1 LTKKNK
7 EVKMIWFNK
16 KYYLA
21 SLRKISLLQGVIE
34 QLTKKLLKLERKV
47 DRLQEA
53 VRESHTDRNKL
64 AARVMKLEEIVK
76 KG

>member
-1 LTKKNK
+1 
-7 EVKMIWFNK
+7 MIWFTK

-21 SLRKISLLQGVIE
+21 SLQKVFLLQGVIE
-34 QLTKKLLKLERKV
+34 QLTKKLIKLDRKV

-64 AARVMKLEEIVK
+64 ATRVMKLEEIVRK
-76 KG
+76 KK